1 MKKVVVAYSGGL
13 DTSII
18 LHWMKARYG
27 CEVIACAVDIGQGEE
42 LASLKAKALKTGA
55 SKIVI
60 VDARREFVT
69 RYLWPTLQAQA
80 VYEGKYLLGTA
91 VARPLIAQK
100 VVEVA
105 RRARADAVCHG
116 ATGKGNDQVR
126 FELTFKALMPQLR
139 IIAPWREWELR
150 SREDEIDYATRHGIP
165 VPVTKNKPYSSD
177 RNLWHMS
184 FEGGILEDPWKAP
197 PEAMFQLT
205 VSPPRAP
212 NRPEVLEVTFE
223 RGVPTRING
232 RRFPPVALVERLN
245 QMGGRHGVGRVD
257 MVENR
262 LVGMKSRG
270 VYECPGATIL
280 YTAHR
285 ELEALTLDRETFH
298 AKALI
303 GPKYGELVYNGLWW
317 SPLKAALDAFV
328 QDTQRVV
335 TGTVRLQLYKGH
347 VTTLGR
353 RSPCSLYSEA
363 FATFGRDEVY
373 HQRDAEGFINLF
385 GLPLKVQALLRTGGL
400 TRQGSAP
407 SL

>member
-1 MKKVVVAYSGGL
+1 MRKVVVAYSGGL
-13 DTSII
+13 DTSVI
-18 LHWMKARYG
+18 LHWVKQRYR

-42 LASLKAKALKTGA
+42 LTSLRQKALKTGA
-55 SKIVI
+55 SKAVI

-69 RYLWPTLQAQA
+69 RYLWPTLQAHA

-139 IIAPWREWELR
+139 IIAPWREWELC

-165 VPVTKNKPYSSD
+165 VPVTKRKPYSSD

-184 FEGGILEDPWKAP
+184 FEGGILEDPWAAP
-197 PEAMFQLT
+197 PEEMFQLT
-205 VSPPRAP
+205 VSPERAP
-212 NRPEVLEVTFE
+212 NRPEILELTFE

-232 RRFPPVALVERLN
+232 RRFPPVELVERLN

-280 YTAHR
+280 YTAHH
-285 ELEALTLDRETFH
+285 ELEALTLDRDTFP

-328 QDTQRVV
+328 QETQRVV
-335 TGTVRLQLYKGH
+335 TGVVRLRLYKGH
-347 VTTLGR
+347 VTVLGR
-353 RSPCSLYSEA
+353 RSRYSLYSEA
-363 FATFGRDEVY
+363 LATFGRDEVY
-373 HQRDAEGFINLF
+373 NQHDAEGFINLF
-385 GLPLKVQALLRTGGL
+385 GLPLKVQALLR
-400 TRQGSAP
+400 R
-407 SL
+407 